1 MVHRRQLLARVTEH
15 GAESGVWLDDLRR
28 ALRVCGFHERLRG
41 SHFVFV
47 RRGVDSIVTLQA
59 RSGKAQP
66 YQVLQVRAVIR

>member
-15 GAESGVWLDDLRR
+15 GAEAGIWLDDLRR
-28 ALRVCGFHERLRG
+28 ALRVSGFHERLRG

-47 RRGVDSIVTLQA
+47 RRGVDAIVTLQV

-66 YQVLQVRAVIR
+66 YQVQQVRAVIR